1 MSLSLQDYR
10 SATGVLKWIEE
21 LGVVNATLPREEEPF
36 GREPF
41 GRCLAP
47 IDLDMLDRLRY
58 SFSEIWDAKIT
69 AKDRRRFIMPRLPR
83 KEQFDINSV

>member
-21 LGVVNATLPREEEPF
+21 LGVVNATLPREE
-36 GREPF
+36 EPF